1 MREIVRQ
8 SWRLESECLLVY
20 LFRYIS
26 WKSAIWRSRLDWIW
40 RFLRDIEI
48 TPRTCRNQGRG
59 VRYSRG
65 RLRRFIRAILSFDLN
80 LLVYV
85 DPNQLSL
92 DHVFLVTLD
101 INSSY
106 TRSLCIIV
114 LALLQF
120 LALALNSYL
129 TVLLFVFDVA
139 QLPRLVAEPKVLK
152 PRYLDRVLFPLPVDI
167 KRLLMNRFTQF
178 RRQVVSQHVVAE
190 KSGIIVINLVWVYEL
205 VLLGDILNT
214 VLGSVH
220 EHHRLHDRLRLSLR
234 VFSVGYTQ
242 ICVLSDSISL
252 VELLHFY
259 SVLLSNIFIYLF

>member
-1 MREIVRQ
+1 M
-8 SWRLESECLLVY
+8 
-20 LFRYIS
+20 
-26 WKSAIWRSRLDWIW
+26 
-40 RFLRDIEI
+40 
-48 TPRTCRNQGRG
+48 
-59 VRYSRG
+59 
-65 RLRRFIRAILSFDLN
+65 
-80 LLVYV
+80 VYV

-178 RRQVVSQHVVAE
+178 R
-190 KSGIIVINLVWVYEL
+190 
-205 VLLGDILNT
+205 
-214 VLGSVH
+214 
-220 EHHRLHDRLRLSLR
+220 
-234 VFSVGYTQ
+234 
-242 ICVLSDSISL
+242 
-252 VELLHFY
+252 
-259 SVLLSNIFIYLF
+259 